1 MTAALPLT
9 NPIAA
14 ALSSN
19 QSQLIHQLSNHM
31 FLAAYALIMQTWLCA
46 GTAKTVM
53 INGYTGKYN
62 PEYHLEK
69 ALNFSSTT
77 TPYMIQVCQI

>member
-1 MTAALPLT
+1 
-9 NPIAA
+9 
-14 ALSSN
+14 
-19 QSQLIHQLSNHM
+19 
-31 FLAAYALIMQTWLCA
+31 MQTCLCA

-53 INGYTGKYN
+53 INGYMGKYN

-77 TPYMIQVCQI
+77 TPYMIQVSQI